1 MIIKTLCRLITWL
14 ILQIPDEKDIG
25 DELLALCLLIVSRA
39 VKMTSTRADD
49 DLYEAVAEGLKQ
61 KNID

>member
-49 DLYEAVAEGLKQ
+49 DLYEAVAEGMKQ

>member
-61 KNID
+61 KKY